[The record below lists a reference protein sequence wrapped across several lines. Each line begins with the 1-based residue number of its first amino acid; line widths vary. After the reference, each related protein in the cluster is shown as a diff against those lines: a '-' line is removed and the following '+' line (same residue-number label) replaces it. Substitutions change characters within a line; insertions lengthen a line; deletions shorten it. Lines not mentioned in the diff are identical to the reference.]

1 VTLREAVQ
9 GTRRAAL
16 EALRDDLAAS
26 IEVAELREKA
36 PLVRQLVTVLEQ
48 LDTMPAAKEASPVDD
63 LAAARAARRAAASA
77 Q

>member
-1 VTLREAVQ
+1 MTLREAVQ